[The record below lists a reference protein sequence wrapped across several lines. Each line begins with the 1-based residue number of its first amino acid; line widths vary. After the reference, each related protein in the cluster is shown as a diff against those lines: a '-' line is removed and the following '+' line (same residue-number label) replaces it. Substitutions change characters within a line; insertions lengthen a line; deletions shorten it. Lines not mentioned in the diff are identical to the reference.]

1 MNRSGSGASEIA
13 TMKNSFRALGCAAIC
28 GLSLSSCVVDPYGMP
43 VAGGFSSGPVY
54 GNPGFYD
61 SGFYDPGY
69 CAPTPVF
76 APPVST
82 FGIFG
87 GGFGGGGFGNGFGN
101 GCNTSFGGNSHH
113 HTISHGRPVSSSR
126 DYASQVVR
134 PSTFRGSNIMS
145 SPPSIPNLPAPRTL
159 SRPTFP
165 SAPAAPSRSF
175 SAPSRS
181 FEAPAMPRPSGRSDF
196 RSGPGV
202 VSAPSS
208 FSGGASSFAAALPSD
223 RRRER

>member
-1 MNRSGSGASEIA
+1 
-13 TMKNSFRALGCAAIC
+13 MKNSILALGCAAVC
-28 GLSLSSCVVDPYGMP
+28 GLSLSSCVVDPYGVP

-54 GNPGFYD
+54 GNSGYYD
-61 SGFYDPGY
+61 SGY

-76 APPVST
+76 APAVST

-87 GGFGGGGFGNGFGN
+87 GGFGGGFGNS
-101 GCNTSFGGNSHH
+101 CNTSYGYGGSNYNSHH
-113 HTISHGRPVSSSR
+113 HTVSHGRPVSSSHA
-126 DYASQVVR
+126 YASQVTR
-134 PSTFRGSNIMS
+134 PSTFRGSPVYS

-165 SAPAAPSRSF
+165 SAPAAPSPSF

-181 FEAPAMPRPSGRSDF
+181 FEAPSMPRPSGRAD
-196 RSGPGV
+196 SGGGRV

-208 FSGGASSFAAALPSD
+208 FSEGAGRFSAGLPSD